1 MTKDL
6 PPFNPRPPKLSGDS
20 HRGANGG
27 FFVTVNNQ
35 SIPLPINIICE
46 ALELDPTS
54 QTYLR
59 WRVRPISHFKTSR
72 GWRVFNSKYAGKAA
86 GNKFRC
92 RTGNVYFQIG
102 IGGKNY
108 QAHRVVYAIK
118 YGFDPGNLDIDH
130 MDNNGL
136 NNSPENLRLATR
148 SENMG
153 NRGKNRNNTS
163 GKKGVYW
170 HGQRQKWMASIKC
183 NGRAKCLGL
192 FASVEEASDAY
203 QRASLSLFGEFHHQP
218 QHAI

>member
-1 MTKDL
+1 MEMI
-6 PPFNPRPPKLSGDS
+6 R
-20 HRGANGG
+20 
-27 FFVTVNNQ
+27 
-35 SIPLPINIICE
+35 E
-46 ALELDPTS
+46 ALQLDPTS
-54 QTYLR
+54 QSHLR
-59 WRVRPISHFKTSR
+59 WHTRPISHFRTLR
-72 GWRVFNSKYAGKAA
+72 GWKVFNSKYAGKSA
-86 GNKFRC
+86 GNKFTC

-108 QAHRVVYAIK
+108 QAHRVIYAIK

-130 MDNNGL
+130 IDNNGL

-170 HGQRQKWMASIKC
+170 HKQRQKWMASIKA

-192 FASVEEASDAY
+192 FTSVEEASAAY
-203 QRASLSLFGEFHHQP
+203 QRASLSLFGEFHHHP
-218 QHAI
+218 QITI